1 MDALIGAAV
10 HAAGAVAP
18 GVLEDAAA
26 MIVAYEQ
33 PGFALRRRLADDLP
47 TTAMEALQPLLDAW
61 SEVEVSGGVVASA
74 LRAAAATADQMRT
87 EQQVEIV
94 WTGPKTDAVHAR
106 TTREALLEV
115 INAADRQL
123 TLFSY
128 AGHHVPDVVTAVLA
142 RADRGVR
149 VRMVLETAKDSQGG
163 LTVDAATAF
172 GDLANKCAFY
182 IWPLE
187 RRQLHS
193 DKSASMHLKAALA
206 DNHTA
211 LVTSANLTGAAL
223 LRNMELGLL
232 VKRGPTPA
240 ALAAHVEALIDQGE
254 LRRV

>member
-1 MDALIGAAV
+1 MDALTEAAV
-10 HAAGAVAP
+10 HAAGVVAP
-18 GVLEDAAA
+18 GVLNGAAA
-26 MIVAYEQ
+26 TIAAYEE
-33 PGFALRRRLADDLP
+33 PGFALRRRLGDDLP
-47 TTAMEALQPLLDAW
+47 ATAIEALQPLLDAW
-61 SEVEVSGGVVASA
+61 SADGADGAVVASA
-74 LRAAAATADQMRT
+74 LRAAAATADRMRT
-87 EQQVEIV
+87 EQQVEVV

-115 INAADRQL
+115 IQAADHRL

-142 RADRGVR
+142 RVDRGVH

-163 LTVDAATAF
+163 LSVDAASAF
-172 GDLANKCAFY
+172 GDLAGKCDFY
-182 IWPLE
+182 VWPLE

-193 DKSASMHLKAALA
+193 DKSASMHVKAALA
-206 DNHTA
+206 DDHTV

-232 VKRGPTPA
+232 VKRGPVPA
-240 ALAAHVEALIDQGE
+240 ALAVHIDELIGQQE

>member
-1 MDALIGAAV
+1 MDGLIAAAV

-18 GVLEDAAA
+18 AALDDAAA
-26 MIVAYEQ
+26 TIAEHGR
-33 PGFALRRRLADDLP
+33 PGFGLRRQLGDELP
-47 TTAMEALQPLLDAW
+47 ASAVEALQPLLEAW
-61 SEVEVSGGVVASA
+61 AADGVGGGVVASA
-74 LRAAAATADQMRT
+74 LRAAAATADRMRT

-115 INAADRQL
+115 INAADHQL

-142 RADRGVR
+142 RVDRDVR
-149 VRMVLETAKDSQGG
+149 VRMVLETAKDSQGS
-163 LTVDAATAF
+163 LTIDAAAAF
-172 GDLANKCAFY
+172 GDLAGKCTFY

-193 DKSASMHLKAALA
+193 DKSASMHVKAALA
-206 DNHTA
+206 DDHTV
-211 LVTSANLTGAAL
+211 LVTSANLTGAGL

-232 VKRGPTPA
+232 VKRGPVPG
-240 ALAAHVEALIDQGE
+240 ALAAHVDALIDQE
-254 LRRV
+254 VLRRA